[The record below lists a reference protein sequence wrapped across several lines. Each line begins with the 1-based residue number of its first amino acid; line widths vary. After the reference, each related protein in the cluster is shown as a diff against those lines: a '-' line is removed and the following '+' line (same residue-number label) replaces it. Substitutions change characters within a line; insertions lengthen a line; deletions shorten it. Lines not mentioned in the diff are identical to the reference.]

1 MDKAV
6 SGPAEAKNWEDQE
19 GNSSSKR
26 QAGRS
31 ESERRKAYFYL
42 TQMTHKD
49 KDTDK
54 DIKRDSSS
62 ERQAGRPESEG
73 RKARIL

>member
-1 MDKAV
+1 MDKAA
-6 SGPAEAKNWEDQE
+6 GGTAKTENRKDQKRN
-19 GNSSSKR
+19 GSSER